1 MDGMGDDVGLTA
13 EGYCQRRRDGPG
25 LRLPP
30 QEGRNHKSALG
41 CQVGRIDFRS
51 DERNDIE
58 GRLRQERGIEGEGEG
73 WWMVW
78 LTQGRAVLRSPYL
91 GERERGDER
100 EGRVQAI

>member
-1 MDGMGDDVGLTA
+1 MGLGSD
-13 EGYCQRRRDGPG
+13 YRHRRVAITS
-25 LRLPP
+25 PP
-30 QEGRNHKSALG
+30 FG

-100 EGRVQAI
+100 EGRVKAI